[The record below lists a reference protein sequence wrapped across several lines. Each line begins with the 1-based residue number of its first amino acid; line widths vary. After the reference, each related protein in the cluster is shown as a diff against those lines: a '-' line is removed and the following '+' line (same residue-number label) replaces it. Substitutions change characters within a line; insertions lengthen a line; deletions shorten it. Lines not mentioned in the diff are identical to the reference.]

1 MKKIL
6 EILQYSETDLR
17 FRTDLKPSAKPDLI
31 PGLIASASFSFMTSL
46 WGGNEMDVL
55 GVIRALSIA
64 DLAVSVNRKEMIRM
78 MDQDSETFAKI
89 IMETRQEFIRNGG
102 KSILVP
108 PFVIPGKNKS

>member
-1 MKKIL
+1 MHLSVRHSQING
-6 EILQYSETDLR
+6 ET
-17 FRTDLKPSAKPDLI
+17 AV
-31 PGLIASASFSFMTSL
+31 PGSKSHT
-46 WGGNEMDVL
+46 
-55 GVIRALSIA
+55 IRALAIA

-108 PFVIPGKNKS
+108 PFVMPGKNKS